1 MCLLF
6 LYLQSFVERSCPAQ
20 PSGKVTQHD
29 GNDQLHVGEDAASLP
44 ADAEAGQEL
53 SLILPSVAASEVNS
67 LTAQCE
73 QFSHSYVSLPAFD
86 TALPD
91 NEGYA
96 VDTPDGPF
104 ASHSLQE
111 AVVKTEERM
120 DFALAAR
127 PPEKQDGKIEER
139 ASTATKPC
147 QLPPHEPEPAQ
158 LQTWCGNTLISEC
171 EPVAMQAETV
181 KHHLSN
187 GLHQDLIEERAPSDP
202 PSLNIT
208 VETTTLVETTI
219 PAQERNKEKRDYYL
233 SENANTIQGRPRLF
247 LLCIYV
253 CYLD

>member
-1 MCLLF
+1 M
-6 LYLQSFVERSCPAQ
+6 
-20 PSGKVTQHD
+20 TQH
-29 GNDQLHVGEDAASLP
+29 GNDQLHVGKDAASLP
-44 ADAEAGQEL
+44 ADAEAVGEAGQEL

-73 QFSHSYVSLPAFD
+73 QFSHSYISLPAFD
-86 TALPD
+86 TSLLD

-120 DFALAAR
+120 EFALAAR
-127 PPEKQDGKIEER
+127 PPEKQDEKIEER

-147 QLPPHEPEPAQ
+147 QPPPPEPEPAQ

-171 EPVAMQAETV
+171 EPVGMQAETV

-208 VETTTLVETTI
+208 VETTTLVETTV
-219 PAQERNKEKRDYYL
+219 PVQERNKEKRDYYM

-253 CYLD
+253 CYMD